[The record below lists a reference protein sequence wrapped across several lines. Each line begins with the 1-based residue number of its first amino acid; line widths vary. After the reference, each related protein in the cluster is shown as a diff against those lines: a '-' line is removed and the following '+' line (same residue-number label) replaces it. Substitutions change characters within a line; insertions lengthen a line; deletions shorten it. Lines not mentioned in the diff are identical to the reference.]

1 MKRLARHIAFV
12 ILALTATLTLRPISA
27 QPQLQTYTDSLIMA
41 LPQLPD
47 NNLKLDVLFE
57 ICRNHTNVDTIHSY
71 AEQMLDLATKLGDH
85 KSIAHA
91 SRFIGGCFNRMGNYE
106 KAMANHLRALIIYDS
121 IADTINLARSYNL
134 AGGDMLKMR
143 RYLSADNYLHKS
155 LDIYSQLGLESEF
168 SAIYRNLGVMY
179 RDYKVY
185 NTAKQYFGNA
195 IEIDSMH
202 NNTTGLITDYN
213 YLAMTEHNEY
223 HEYND
228 VSSIESAI
236 RNNTIAYRKAVELN
250 DTSNLILTMQ
260 SALPICLDYAG
271 TLDSAAR
278 QQMLDSC
285 VFIYHQAM
293 MFSNALGYTNNLSI
307 LENSRARH
315 LLLNKRYTDCINHLE
330 ATRLKAEANQDIQ
343 YEIDYDCYIDC
354 YAAMGNYKKAL
365 EYKKLKEKAENQEF
379 FFDRTMNS
387 SKSSTKEEF
396 EKKLRAQEKERK
408 NRELLFEEHKKMIR
422 IINVSATI
430 FIIMLIAFAI
440 VALIEMRSRK
450 ANNKILLKQKDDY
463 ETQRNML
470 ANINIQI
477 TDGIRY
483 AKEIQNSVIPSTAIM
498 NAIFGESL
506 VIWIPL
512 DIVSGNFYW
521 ATLRGR
527 YKMLAVADCL
537 RHGVPGAFT
546 SMLGIT
552 SLNDIAS
559 SEVTDDYCPTAAT
572 MLDKLRVKIEK
583 SIPQHDLSEPA
594 NMIDIALCI
603 IDTDSNTMQFAGAH
617 SPMFVIRNGNLTVI
631 PSDDIHIG
639 DNGNNKTGFTN
650 TKIAVHEGD
659 VVYLY
664 TDGIAQQ
671 LNSEWEY
678 STGILTELLTLI
690 YDKPFSEQIEY
701 INYALSKSSKSHE
714 IVNQTD
720 DILLVGIKI

>member
-1 MKRLARHIAFV
+1 MAFM
-12 ILALTATLTLRPISA
+12 ILALTATLALRPISA

-57 ICRNHTNVDTIHSY
+57 ICRNHTNVDTIHAY
-71 AEQMLDLATKLGDH
+71 AEQMLDLATKLGDY

-134 AGGDMLKMR
+134 AGGDMIKMR

-155 LDIYSQLGLESEF
+155 LDLYSQLGLESEY

-195 IEIDSMH
+195 IEIDSML

-213 YLAMTEHNEY
+213 YLAMTERNEY

-228 VSSIESAI
+228 VSSIESAM
-236 RNNTIAYRKAVELN
+236 RNNTIAYQKAVGLN

-293 MFSNALGYTNNLSI
+293 MFSNALGYTNNFSI
-307 LENSRARH
+307 LENSRAWH

-354 YAAMGNYKKAL
+354 YTAMGNYKKAL

-379 FFDRTMNS
+379 FFERTMNS

-422 IINVSATI
+422 IINVSATT
-430 FIIMLIAFAI
+430 FIIMLIVFAI
-440 VALIEMRSRK
+440 VALIEMRSKK

-483 AKEIQNSVIPSTAIM
+483 AKEIQNAVIPSATVM
-498 NAIFGESL
+498 NAIFGDSL
-506 VIWIPL
+506 IVWMPL

-521 ATLRGR
+521 ASLRGR

-583 SIPQHDLSEPA
+583 SIPQHDMSGPA

-603 IDTDSNTMQFAGAH
+603 IDTDDNTMQFAGAH
-617 SPMFVIRNGNLTVI
+617 SPMFIVRNGNLTVI
-631 PSDDIHIG
+631 KSDDVHIG
-639 DNGNNKTGFTN
+639 EGSDNRPEFTN
-650 TKIAVHEGD
+650 TKVALHDGD
-659 VVYLY
+659 IVYLY
-664 TDGIAQQ
+664 TDGIASQ
-671 LNSEWEY
+671 LNEAGDQPDEK
-678 STGILTELLTLI
+678 LVRLLTKNSRLSFAAQKDAI
-690 YDKPFSEQIEY
+690 TK
-701 INYALSKSSKSHE
+701 ALTQFDNAGD
-714 IVNQTD
+714 IRNQTD
-720 DILLVGIKI
+720 DILLVGIRI